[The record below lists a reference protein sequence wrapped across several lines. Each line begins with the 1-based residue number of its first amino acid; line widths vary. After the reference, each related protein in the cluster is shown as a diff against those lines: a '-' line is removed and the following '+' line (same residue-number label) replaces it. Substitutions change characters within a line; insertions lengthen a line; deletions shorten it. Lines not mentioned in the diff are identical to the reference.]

1 MDTITRKIF
10 TRIMTNNNEMTIN
23 IMIIVINLS

>member
-1 MDTITRKIF
+1 MDTITKKIF
-10 TRIMTNNNEMTIN
+10 ARIMTNNNEMTIN